1 MAKKD
6 VLFKAINEL
15 IKMVE
20 ESIKEREEMMRAICC
35 AYGVSNYD
43 DIEDHAVWNCGF
55 QIDSQLED
63 LNDLLDD
70 LKREIKYIG
79 TFKDVI

>member
-20 ESIKEREEMMRAICC
+20 ESIKEREEMMRAIC
-35 AYGVSNYD
+35 
-43 DIEDHAVWNCGF
+43 I
-55 QIDSQLED
+55 
-63 LNDLLDD
+63 
-70 LKREIKYIG
+70 
-79 TFKDVI
+79 